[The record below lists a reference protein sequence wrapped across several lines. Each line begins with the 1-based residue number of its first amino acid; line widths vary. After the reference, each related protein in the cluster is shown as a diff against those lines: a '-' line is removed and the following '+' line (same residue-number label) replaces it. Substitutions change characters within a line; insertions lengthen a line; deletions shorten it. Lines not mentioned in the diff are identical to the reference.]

1 MIVCAL
7 DAAYIN
13 ATDENS
19 NGCLNRSFG
28 NIKGLPRLL
37 FQCVDWPNRDGNV
50 RQVRRSEASAA
61 NVRLFRGLQPKSLWR
76 KFLQLPNSK
85 NLVQTNWL
93 GIETAK
99 SANFLSIEG
108 GYMKSAIFAVVLL
121 TVGCFSLPLF
131 AQQQDL
137 QEVMNAAN
145 ALSARE
151 SELLGKKD
159 AAGIASLFT
168 SDGLL
173 VMLAPQFAFKP
184 GRDAIQKHYQ
194 GIIDAGA
201 TSITLEL
208 KNLELRGND
217 GVWAAGNYS
226 VTVKDKTIQGNWFR
240 ILKRENGTWKIAM
253 EAFARAGAIDAPP
266 AATGSSPTPAN
277 SK

>member
-1 MIVCAL
+1 
-7 DAAYIN
+7 
-13 ATDENS
+13 
-19 NGCLNRSFG
+19 
-28 NIKGLPRLL
+28 
-37 FQCVDWPNRDGNV
+37 
-50 RQVRRSEASAA
+50 
-61 NVRLFRGLQPKSLWR
+61 
-76 KFLQLPNSK
+76 
-85 NLVQTNWL
+85 
-93 GIETAK
+93 
-99 SANFLSIEG
+99 
-108 GYMKSAIFAVVLL
+108 MKSSIFTVVLL
-121 TVGCFSLPLF
+121 TIGGFSLPIC

-137 QEVMNAAN
+137 QEVMNAVT

-151 SELLGKKD
+151 NELLTKKD

-208 KNLELRGND
+208 KNMELRGND

-226 VTVKDKTIQGNWFR
+226 VTVKDKPIQGNWFR
-240 ILKRENGTWKIAM
+240 ILKRENGNWKIAM
-253 EAFARAGAIDAPP
+253 EAFARVGVADAPP
-266 AATGSSPTPAN
+266 AATGSPPPPAK

>member
-1 MIVCAL
+1 
-7 DAAYIN
+7 
-13 ATDENS
+13 
-19 NGCLNRSFG
+19 
-28 NIKGLPRLL
+28 
-37 FQCVDWPNRDGNV
+37 
-50 RQVRRSEASAA
+50 
-61 NVRLFRGLQPKSLWR
+61 
-76 KFLQLPNSK
+76 
-85 NLVQTNWL
+85 
-93 GIETAK
+93 
-99 SANFLSIEG
+99 
-108 GYMKSAIFAVVLL
+108 MKSAIFAAVLVTL
-121 TVGCFSLPLF
+121 GCFSLPVL

-137 QEVMNAAN
+137 QDVMNAAN

-151 SELLGKKD
+151 NELLSKKD

-208 KNLELRGND
+208 KNMERRGND

-240 ILKRENGTWKIAM
+240 ILRARTGLGKSLWKRSLAPVSQMLPLPPPVPRPPKANRQEFIVGRKRPACLVT
-253 EAFARAGAIDAPP
+253 EGAP
-266 AATGSSPTPAN
+266 ASRLRHGKGIRSEKSS
-277 SK
+277 

>member
-1 MIVCAL
+1 M
-7 DAAYIN
+7 
-13 ATDENS
+13 
-19 NGCLNRSFG
+19 
-28 NIKGLPRLL
+28 KG
-37 FQCVDWPNRDGNV
+37 
-50 RQVRRSEASAA
+50 
-61 NVRLFRGLQPKSLWR
+61 
-76 KFLQLPNSK
+76 
-85 NLVQTNWL
+85 
-93 GIETAK
+93 
-99 SANFLSIEG
+99 
-108 GYMKSAIFAVVLL
+108 AIFAVALL
-121 TVGCFSLPLF
+121 TVGCFSLPTF

-145 ALSARE
+145 ALGARE

-194 GIIDAGA
+194 SIINAGA
-201 TSITLEL
+201 SSITLEL
-208 KNLELRGND
+208 KHMELRGND

-240 ILKRENGTWKIAM
+240 ILKQESGNWKIAM
-253 EAFARAGAIDAPP
+253 EAFALAGVIDAPP
-266 AATGSSPTPAN
+266 AAASSSPTPAN

>member
-1 MIVCAL
+1 
-7 DAAYIN
+7 
-13 ATDENS
+13 
-19 NGCLNRSFG
+19 
-28 NIKGLPRLL
+28 
-37 FQCVDWPNRDGNV
+37 
-50 RQVRRSEASAA
+50 
-61 NVRLFRGLQPKSLWR
+61 
-76 KFLQLPNSK
+76 
-85 NLVQTNWL
+85 
-93 GIETAK
+93 
-99 SANFLSIEG
+99 
-108 GYMKSAIFAVVLL
+108 MKRTIFAVALL
-121 TVGCFSLPLF
+121 TVGCFPLPIF
-131 AQQQDL
+131 AEEQDL

-151 SELLGKKD
+151 SELLSKKD

-184 GRDAIQKHYQ
+184 GRDVIQKHYQ

-201 TSITLEL
+201 TGITLQL
-208 KNLELRGND
+208 KNVELRGND
-217 GVWAAGNYS
+217 GVWAAGTYS

-266 AATGSSPTPAN
+266 AAAPAN

>member
-1 MIVCAL
+1 M
-7 DAAYIN
+7 
-13 ATDENS
+13 
-19 NGCLNRSFG
+19 
-28 NIKGLPRLL
+28 
-37 FQCVDWPNRDGNV
+37 
-50 RQVRRSEASAA
+50 RR
-61 NVRLFRGLQPKSLWR
+61 
-76 KFLQLPNSK
+76 
-85 NLVQTNWL
+85 T
-93 GIETAK
+93 
-99 SANFLSIEG
+99 
-108 GYMKSAIFAVVLL
+108 IFAAALL
-121 TVGCFSLPLF
+121 TVGCFSLPTF

-151 SELLGKKD
+151 NELLSKKD

-173 VMLAPQFAFKP
+173 VVLSPQYAFKP

-201 TSITLEL
+201 TGMTLEL

-226 VTVKDKTIQGNWFR
+226 VTVKDKPIQGHWFR

-253 EAFARAGAIDAPP
+253 EAFARAIIDSP
-266 AATGSSPTPAN
+266 AATGSSPPPAN